1 MGGVRERSAHAAGAL
16 GVCVRACVCVRA
28 LALVCVSGGGGRAQE
43 RSLRAMDKEV
53 AVLKQDMFRHSQA
66 SALER
71 RAVCVC

>member
-1 MGGVRERSAHAAGAL
+1 MRVRVRVHVCARSRS
-16 GVCVRACVCVRA
+16 CVWR
-28 LALVCVSGGGGRAQE
+28 GGGGRAQE